1 VPLQE
6 EAPVGTCQTTSP
18 PVLPRRRPWIGEV
31 PRPETPQKG
40 TARSASSR
48 PPPRSSY

>member
-6 EAPVGTCQTTSP
+6 EAPVGTCPTTSP
-18 PVLPRRRPWIGEV
+18 PVRPRRRAWRGEV